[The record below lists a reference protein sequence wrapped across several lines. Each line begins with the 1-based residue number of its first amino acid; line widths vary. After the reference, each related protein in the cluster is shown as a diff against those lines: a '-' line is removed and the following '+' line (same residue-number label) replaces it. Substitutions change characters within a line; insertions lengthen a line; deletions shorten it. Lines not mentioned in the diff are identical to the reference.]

1 MKRKFDSKQYP
12 GFWMNRYGVVFCPP
26 PQKENAGAVIGRFA
40 LLDFDQIF
48 ADYKMTQA
56 VRAEAE
62 QEAL

>member
-12 GFWMNRYGVVFCPP
+12 GFWMNRHGVVFCPP
-26 PQKENAGAVIGRFA
+26 AVKHGAAVIGRFA

-48 ADYKMTQA
+48 ADDKMTQA

-62 QEAL
+62 QEAV